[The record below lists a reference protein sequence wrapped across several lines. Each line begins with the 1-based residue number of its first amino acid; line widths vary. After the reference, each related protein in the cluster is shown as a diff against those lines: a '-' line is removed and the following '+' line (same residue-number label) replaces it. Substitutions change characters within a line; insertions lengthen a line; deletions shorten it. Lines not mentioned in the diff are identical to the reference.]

1 MPDHVSAPVPAPAL
15 PFTAV
20 VGQSRLKRALI
31 LAAVEPRLAGVLISG
46 PRGVAKSTLARGLAA
61 IDRRA
66 AGRFVTLPLGA
77 TEEQVVG
84 TLDLASALN
93 GGEVIFKPGL
103 IGRAH
108 GGYLYIDEVNLLADA
123 LVDVLLDVAAS
134 KTHHVERDGISR
146 THAAEF
152 VLIGT
157 MNPDEGALRPQLS
170 DRFGLC
176 VELGERLSP
185 TERRAIVDQR
195 LAFEA
200 DPTGFV
206 ASCEHAEAELAARI
220 ETARGHL
227 GTVQT
232 PDAVKDEIARRCHEA
247 AVEGVRADLHWR
259 HAARAHAAWQGK
271 DTVEGEDIEAV
282 ADFVLCHR
290 RTSASP
296 SHGNGNSETNADND
310 DGGAGDA
317 ADHGREPPSPPATDT
332 TAGNDAGSDWGHM
345 PPRHVQ
351 PAGAY
356 ALDTTRLVRTGA
368 PFRATEATPAG
379 RRRGRDSTSQGP
391 VMAGPR
397 GARIDWF
404 QTLSQTARDP
414 GRPREAVY
422 RPRAQRES
430 LLDCVLLDISAST
443 LGQHSQ
449 ARARAGV
456 LAIAAAAY
464 RTRRHFALLV
474 FGGARIEWLVTPQR
488 APRDISDRLAA
499 CQTGGGTPLGP
510 ALAQA
515 ERDLASHA
523 AQTPGQPIRSW
534 LVTDGRSR
542 DHIQDIA
549 WPWEMIVVDAETARV
564 RLGRAAGLAATLG
577 ARHIDL
583 AHLEAGAS

>member
-1 MPDHVSAPVPAPAL
+1 MPDHSSAPVSAPAL

-20 VGQSRLKRALI
+20 VGQSRLKLALI
-31 LAAVEPRLAGVLISG
+31 LAAVEPRLAGVLVSG

-61 IDRRA
+61 IDRHA

-84 TLDLASALN
+84 TLDLASAL
-93 GGEVIFKPGL
+93 GDGEVVFKPGL
-103 IGRAH
+103 IGQAH

-134 KTHHVERDGISR
+134 KTNHVERDGISR

-176 VELGERLSP
+176 VELGETLTP
-185 TERRAIVDQR
+185 AERRAIVDQR

-200 DPTGFV
+200 DPAGFV
-206 ASCEHAEAELAARI
+206 AGCEQAESELAARI

-259 HAARAHAAWQGK
+259 HAARAHAAWQAK
-271 DTVEGEDIEAV
+271 NTIDADDIEAV

-290 RTSASP
+290 RTSR
-296 SHGNGNSETNADND
+296 GKGDGRSETNAGN
-310 DGGAGDA
+310 DGGADDSAGHD
-317 ADHGREPPSPPATDT
+317 REFSLPTTDT
-332 TAGNDAGSDWGHM
+332 EAGDDAGSDWGHM
-345 PPRHVQ
+345 PPRHVR

-356 ALDTTRLVRTGA
+356 ALDTTRLVQTGE
-368 PFRATEATPAG
+368 PFQAIKATPAG
-379 RRRGRDSTSQGP
+379 RRRGRDSTSSGP
-391 VMAGPR
+391 AMAGPR
-397 GARIDWF
+397 GMRIDWF
-404 QTLSQTARDP
+404 QTLSRAAREP

-422 RPRAQRES
+422 RPRARRES

-456 LAIAAAAY
+456 LAIADAAY
-464 RTRRHFALLV
+464 RARRHFALLV

-488 APRDISDRLAA
+488 APRDISDRLAT
-499 CQTGGGTPLGP
+499 CQAGGGTPLGP
-510 ALAQA
+510 ALARA

-534 LVTDGRSR
+534 LITDGRSR
-542 DHIQDIA
+542 DDIQDIA

-564 RLGRAAGLAATLG
+564 RLGRAADLAATLG